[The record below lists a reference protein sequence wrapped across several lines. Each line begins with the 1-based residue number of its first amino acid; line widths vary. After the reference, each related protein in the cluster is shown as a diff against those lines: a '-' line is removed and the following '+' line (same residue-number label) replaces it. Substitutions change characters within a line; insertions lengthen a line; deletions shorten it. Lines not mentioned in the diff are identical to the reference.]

1 MQCTLVDILYAFTEL
16 EDIMNYINIVLSA
29 TVPEIV

>member
-16 EDIMNYINIVLSA
+16 EDIMNHINIVLS
-29 TVPEIV
+29 TNVPEIV

>member
-16 EDIMNYINIVLSA
+16 EDIMNYINIVLST

>member
-16 EDIMNYINIVLSA
+16 EDIMNYINIVLS
-29 TVPEIV
+29 TNVPEIV